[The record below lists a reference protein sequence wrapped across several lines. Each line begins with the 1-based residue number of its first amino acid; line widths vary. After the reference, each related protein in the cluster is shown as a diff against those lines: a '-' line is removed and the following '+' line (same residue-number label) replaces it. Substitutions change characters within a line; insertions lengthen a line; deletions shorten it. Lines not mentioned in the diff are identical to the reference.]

1 MDVVLKTENG
11 RFNYRACAVILNDN
25 KILAMTDENAPYY
38 YLVGGKV
45 GLHET
50 AENAVLREIR
60 EELNIDAEI
69 IRPLWI
75 CQNFFTEKVT
85 KDRYHELCFYFLA
98 DISKT
103 DILEKGD
110 KFVIKEGKHTLTFE
124 WLNINGLDDKYIVP
138 EFIKKEIIDLPE
150 TLKFITETEFR

>member
-11 RFNYRACAVILNDN
+11 RFNYRACAVILKDN

-45 GLHET
+45 ELHET
-50 AENAVLREIR
+50 AENAVLREIK
-60 EELNIDAEI
+60 EEMNIDAEI
-69 IRPLWI
+69 VRPLWV

-85 KDRYHELCFYFLA
+85 KDRFHEICFYFLV
-98 DISKT
+98 DIPKSV
-103 DILEKGD
+103 ILEKGN

-124 WLNINGLDDKYIVP
+124 WLNIDELSDKYIVP
-138 EFIKKEIIDLPE
+138 EFIKKEIVNLPKS
-150 TLKFITETEFR
+150 LKLITEIK